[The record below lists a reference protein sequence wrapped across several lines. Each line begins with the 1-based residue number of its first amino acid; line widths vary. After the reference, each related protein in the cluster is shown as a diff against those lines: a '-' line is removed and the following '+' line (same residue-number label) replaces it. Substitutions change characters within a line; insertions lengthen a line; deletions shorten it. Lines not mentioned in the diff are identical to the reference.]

1 MATTNVVLQ
10 PGTAPE
16 VPAIDFETTREVG
29 FYQLVWRRFRKRKMA
44 VAAITILG
52 ILALACAIGPMITVS
67 PDKVDPTH
75 ASLGPFQQGH
85 LFGTDEIGRD
95 LLARNLAG
103 GRISLAVGGLAML
116 LTIAI
121 ATTLGAASGFFGGI
135 VDTIVS
141 ALTNALLSIPS
152 ILILVVFAKAWG
164 QSIQTIVIGIALL
177 AWPYTARIVRAVIL
191 SVREKEFV
199 EAAKALGT
207 PRWRIMIRHLI
218 PNALGPIVVAA
229 SLTIG
234 AAILLESALS
244 FLGVGIGQP
253 TATWGSLLNQGYEEL
268 TANPNVGFFYS
279 LWPGLLILV
288 TVLSFN
294 YIGDALRDAFDPRS
308 LER

>member
-1 MATTNVVLQ
+1 MATTNVILQ
-10 PGTAPE
+10 PGTTPE
-16 VPAIDFETTREVG
+16 ASTIDFETTKEIG
-29 FYQLVWRRFRKRKMA
+29 FYQLVWRRFTKRKLALWSMGA
-44 VAAITILG
+44 LLL
-52 ILALACAIGPMITVS
+52 LALACAAGPLIL
-67 PDKVDPTH
+67 PAEHVDPTH
-75 ASLGPFQQGH
+75 AGLGPGQAGH
-85 LFGTDEIGRD
+85 LLGTDDIGRD
-95 LLARNLAG
+95 LLVRNLSG
-103 GRISLAVGGLAML
+103 GRISLAVGGLAMV

-121 ATTLGAASGFFGGI
+121 ATLLGAMSGFFGGI

-141 ALTNALLSIPS
+141 AVTNALLSIPS

-164 QSIQTIVIGIALL
+164 QSVQTIVIGIALL
-177 AWPYTARIVRAVIL
+177 SWPYTARIVRAVVL

-207 PRWRIMIRHLI
+207 PRWRIMLRHLI
-218 PNALGPIVVAA
+218 PNALGPIVVSA

-253 TATWGSLLNQGYEEL
+253 TATWGSLLHDGYEQL
-268 TANPNVGFFYS
+268 NSGPVGFFYS

>member
-1 MATTNVVLQ
+1 MATNVVLQ
-10 PGTAPE
+10 PGAAPE
-16 VPAIDFETTREVG
+16 APAIDFETTKEIG
-29 FYQLVWRRFRKRKMA
+29 FYQLVWRRFRRRRIA
-44 VAAITILG
+44 VWAIGALVV
-52 ILALACAIGPMITVS
+52 LAVACAIGPMLLPAEHVE
-67 PDKVDPTH
+67 PH
-75 ASLGPFQQGH
+75 NANLGPFQGSH
-85 LFGTDEIGRD
+85 LLGTDDIGRD
-95 LLARNLAG
+95 LLVRNLSG

-121 ATTLGAASGFFGGI
+121 ATLLGTLSGFFGGVI
-135 VDTIVS
+135 DTIVS
-141 ALTNALLSIPS
+141 AVTNALLSIPS

-177 AWPYTARIVRAVIL
+177 AWPYTARIVRAVVL

-207 PRWRIMIRHLI
+207 PRLRIMIRHLI
-218 PNALGPIVVAA
+218 PNALGPIVVSA

-253 TATWGSLLNQGYEEL
+253 TATWGSLLNQGYTEL
-268 TANPNVGFFYS
+268 TANTGTGFFYS
-279 LWPGLLILV
+279 LWPGLFILV

>member
-1 MATTNVVLQ
+1 MASTNVVLQ
-10 PGTAPE
+10 PGAAPST
-16 VPAIDFETTREVG
+16 PAIDFETTKEIG
-29 FYQLVWRRFRKRKMA
+29 FYQLVWRRFRKRRIA
-44 VAAITILG
+44 LVSITILG
-52 ILALACAIGPMITVS
+52 LLALACAIGPILL
-67 PDKVDPTH
+67 PAEHVDPTH
-75 ASLGPFQQGH
+75 ANLGPLQAGH
-85 LFGTDEIGRD
+85 LLGTDDIGRD
-95 LLARNLAG
+95 LLVRNLSG

-121 ATTLGAASGFFGGI
+121 ATLLGALSGFFGGLI
-135 VDTIVS
+135 DTIVS
-141 ALTNALLSIPS
+141 AVTNALLSIPS
-152 ILILVVFAKAWG
+152 ILILVVFAKAFG
-164 QSIQTIVIGIALL
+164 QSIETIVIGIALL
-177 AWPYTARIVRAVIL
+177 AWPYTARIIRAVVL

-207 PRWRIMIRHLI
+207 SRMRIMIRHLI
-218 PNALGPIVVAA
+218 PNALGPIVVSA

-253 TATWGSLLNQGYEEL
+253 TATWGSLLNQGYYEL
-268 TANPNVGFFYS
+268 TGGANGFFYS
-279 LWPGLLILV
+279 LWPGILILI

>member
-1 MATTNVVLQ
+1 MATSNVVLQ
-10 PGTAPE
+10 PGTTPEAPST
-16 VPAIDFETTREVG
+16 IDFETTKEIG
-29 FYQLVWRRFRKRKMA
+29 FYQLVWRRFAKRKLALGGMA
-44 VAAITILG
+44 VLAL
-52 ILALACAIGPMITVS
+52 LALACAIGPLIL
-67 PDKVDPTH
+67 PPEAVDPTH
-75 ASLGPFQQGH
+75 AGLGPGQAGH
-85 LFGTDEIGRD
+85 LLGTDDIGRD
-95 LLARNLAG
+95 LLQRNLSG

-116 LTIAI
+116 LTIGI
-121 ATTLGAASGFFGGI
+121 ATILGALSGFFGGV

-141 ALTNALLSIPS
+141 AVTNALLSIPS
-152 ILILVVFAKAWG
+152 ILILVIFAKAFG
-164 QSIQTIVIGIALL
+164 QSVQTIVIGIALL
-177 AWPYTARIVRAVIL
+177 AWPYTARIVRAVVL

-218 PNALGPIVVAA
+218 PNALGPIVVSA

-253 TATWGSLLNQGYEEL
+253 TATWGSLLHDGYEQL
-268 TANPNVGFFYS
+268 NSGLVGFFYS

>member
-1 MATTNVVLQ
+1 MLL
-10 PGTAPE
+10 
-16 VPAIDFETTREVG
+16 PAEH
-29 FYQLVWRRFRKRKMA
+29 
-44 VAAITILG
+44 
-52 ILALACAIGPMITVS
+52 
-67 PDKVDPTH
+67 VDPTH
-75 ASLGPFQQGH
+75 ADLGPLQGSH
-85 LFGTDEIGRD
+85 LLGTDDIGRD
-95 LLARNLAG
+95 LLVRNLSG

-121 ATTLGAASGFFGGI
+121 ATLLGTLSGFFGGV

-141 ALTNALLSIPS
+141 AVTNALLSIPS
-152 ILILVVFAKAWG
+152 ILILVVFAKAFG

-177 AWPYTARIVRAVIL
+177 AWPYTARIVRAVVL

-207 PRWRIMIRHLI
+207 PRLRIMIRHLI
-218 PNALGPIVVAA
+218 PNALGPIVVSA

-253 TATWGSLLNQGYEEL
+253 TATWGSLLNQGYNEL
-268 TANPNVGFFYS
+268 TANTGTGFFYS
-279 LWPGLLILV
+279 LWPGLFILV

>member
-1 MATTNVVLQ
+1 VASNVVLQ
-10 PGTAPE
+10 PGAAPD
-16 VPAIDFETTREVG
+16 VPAIDFETTREIG
-29 FYQLVWRRFRKRKMA
+29 FYQLVWRRFRKRRMA
-44 VAAITILG
+44 LAAIGVLG
-52 ILALACAIGPMITVS
+52 LLALACAVGPLLL
-67 PDKVDPTH
+67 PAEHVDPTH
-75 ASLGPFQQGH
+75 AGLGPLQQGH
-85 LFGTDEIGRD
+85 LLGTDDIGRD
-95 LLARNLAG
+95 LLVRNLSG
-103 GRISLAVGGLAML
+103 GRISLAVGGLSML

-121 ATTLGAASGFFGGI
+121 ATLLGALSGFFGGI
-135 VDTIVS
+135 IDTVVS

-152 ILILVVFAKAWG
+152 ILILVIFAKAFG

-177 AWPYTARIVRAVIL
+177 AWPYTARIVRAVVL

-207 PRWRIMIRHLI
+207 PRMRIMLRHLI
-218 PNALGPIVVAA
+218 PNALGPIVVSA

-253 TATWGSLLNQGYEEL
+253 TATWGSLLNEGYAEL
-268 TANPNVGFFYS
+268 NSGLVGFFYS
-279 LWPGLLILV
+279 LWPGILILI

>member
-16 VPAIDFETTREVG
+16 TPTIDFETTKEVG
-29 FYQLVWRRFRKRKMA
+29 FYQLVWRRFAKRKLALGAMGVLLVLA
-44 VAAITILG
+44 VACALG
-52 ILALACAIGPMITVS
+52 PVLLPAEH
-67 PDKVDPTH
+67 VDPTH
-75 ASLGPFQQGH
+75 AGLGPFQGGH
-85 LFGTDEIGRD
+85 ILGTDDIGRD
-95 LLARNLAG
+95 LLLRNLSG

-121 ATTLGAASGFFGGI
+121 ATLLGAMSGFFGGL

-152 ILILVVFAKAWG
+152 ILILVVFAKAFG

-177 AWPYTARIVRAVIL
+177 AWPYTARIVRAVVL

-218 PNALGPIVVAA
+218 PNALGPIVVSA

-253 TATWGSLLNQGYEEL
+253 TATWGSLLNQGYQEL
-268 TANPNVGFFYS
+268 NSGAVGFFYS

>member
-10 PGTAPE
+10 PGTAPDA
-16 VPAIDFETTREVG
+16 PTIDFETTKEVG
-29 FYQLVWRRFRKRKMA
+29 FYQLVWRRFAKRKLALSSMG
-44 VAAITILG
+44 VLLL
-52 ILALACAIGPMITVS
+52 LALACAVGPLLL
-67 PDKVDPTH
+67 PAEHVDPTH
-75 ASLGPFQQGH
+75 AGLGPFQAGH
-85 LFGTDEIGRD
+85 LLGTDDIGRD
-95 LLARNLAG
+95 LLLRNLSG
-103 GRISLAVGGLAML
+103 GRISLAVGGLAMV

-121 ATTLGAASGFFGGI
+121 ATVLGAMSGFFGGI
-135 VDTIVS
+135 VDTLVS
-141 ALTNALLSIPS
+141 AVTNALLSIPS
-152 ILILVVFAKAWG
+152 ILILVVFAKAFG

-177 AWPYTARIVRAVIL
+177 AWPYTARIVRAVVL

-218 PNALGPIVVAA
+218 PNALGPIVVSA

-253 TATWGSLLNQGYEEL
+253 TATWGSLLNQGYQEIN
-268 TANPNVGFFYS
+268 NPSGLGFFYS

>member
-1 MATTNVVLQ
+1 MATNVILQ
-10 PGTAPE
+10 PGASPE
-16 VPAIDFETTREVG
+16 ASAIDFETTKEIG
-29 FYQLVWRRFRKRKMA
+29 FYQLVWRRFRKRRIA
-44 VAAITILG
+44 LISIGILTL
-52 ILALACAIGPMITVS
+52 LALACAIGPMILIS
-67 PDKVDPTH
+67 PDQVDPSN
-75 ASLGPFQQGH
+75 AGLGPFQKGH
-85 LFGTDEIGRD
+85 VFGTDDIGRD
-95 LLARNLAG
+95 LLSRNLAG

-116 LTIAI
+116 LTITI
-121 ATTLGAASGFFGGI
+121 ATVLGALSGFFGGI
-135 VDTIVS
+135 VDTMVT
-141 ALTNALLSIPS
+141 AVTNALLAIPS
-152 ILILVVFAKAWG
+152 ILILVVFAKAFG
-164 QSIQTIVIGIALL
+164 QSVQTIVIGIALL
-177 AWPYTARIVRAVIL
+177 AWPYTARIVRAVVL

-199 EAAKALGT
+199 EAARALGT
-207 PRWRIMIRHLI
+207 SRMRIMIRHLI

-253 TATWGSLLNQGYEEL
+253 TATWGSLLHDGYEEL
-268 TANPNVGFFYS
+268 NSGVVGFFYS

>member
-1 MATTNVVLQ
+1 MASTNVVLQ

-16 VPAIDFETTREVG
+16 APAVDFETTKEVG
-29 FYQLVWRRFRKRKMA
+29 FYQLVWRRFRKRKL
-44 VAAITILG
+44 AIGSIIVLL
-52 ILALACAIGPMITVS
+52 IVALACAIGPMVL
-67 PDKVDPTH
+67 PAEHVDPTH
-75 ASLGPFQQGH
+75 AGLGPFQDGH
-85 LFGTDEIGRD
+85 LLGTDDIGRD
-95 LLARNLAG
+95 LLVRNLSG
-103 GRISLAVGGLAML
+103 GRISLAVGGLAMI
-116 LTIAI
+116 LTIGI
-121 ATTLGAASGFFGGI
+121 ATLLGAASGFFGGV

-141 ALTNALLSIPS
+141 AVTNALLSIPS
-152 ILILVVFAKAWG
+152 ILILVVFAKAFG

-177 AWPYTARIVRAVIL
+177 AWPYSARIVRAVIL

-253 TATWGSLLNQGYEEL
+253 TATWGSLLNQGYQEL
-268 TANPNVGFFYS
+268 NQPGLVGFFYS

-288 TVLSFN
+288 TVLAFN

>member
-10 PGTAPE
+10 PGASPQA
-16 VPAIDFETTREVG
+16 PAIDFETTKEIG
-29 FYQLVWRRFRKRKMA
+29 FYQLVWRRFVKRRIA
-44 VAAITILG
+44 LVSITVLAL
-52 ILALACAIGPMITVS
+52 LALACAVGPILL
-67 PDKVDPTH
+67 PAEHVDPTH
-75 ASLGPFQQGH
+75 ANLGPLQAGH
-85 LFGTDEIGRD
+85 VLGTDDIGRD
-95 LLARNLAG
+95 LLVRNLSG
-103 GRISLAVGGLAML
+103 GRISLAVGGLAMV

-121 ATTLGAASGFFGGI
+121 ATVLGALSGFFGGLI
-135 VDTIVS
+135 DTVVS
-141 ALTNALLSIPS
+141 AVTNALLSIPS
-152 ILILVVFAKAWG
+152 ILILVVFAKAFG

-177 AWPYTARIVRAVIL
+177 AWPYTARIVRAVVL

-207 PRWRIMIRHLI
+207 PRMRIMLRHLI
-218 PNALGPIVVAA
+218 PNALGPIVVSA

-253 TATWGSLLNQGYEEL
+253 TATWGSLLNQGYYEL
-268 TANPNVGFFYS
+268 TGGGNGFFFS

>member
-10 PGTAPE
+10 PGVAPE
-16 VPAIDFETTREVG
+16 VPSVDFETTKEVG
-29 FYQLVWRRFRKRKMA
+29 FYQLVWRRFARRKLA
-44 VAAITILG
+44 VGAMIALG
-52 ILALACAIGPMITVS
+52 LLALACALGPVLL
-67 PDKVDPTH
+67 PAEHVDPTH
-75 ASLGPFQQGH
+75 ANLGPLQAGH
-85 LFGTDEIGRD
+85 LLGTDDIGRD
-95 LLARNLAG
+95 LLVRNLSG
-103 GRISLAVGGLAML
+103 GRISLAVGGLAMI
-116 LTIAI
+116 LTISI
-121 ATTLGAASGFFGGI
+121 ATLLGALSGFFGGV
-135 VDTIVS
+135 VDSIVS

-152 ILILVVFAKAWG
+152 ILILVVFAKAFG
-164 QSIQTIVIGIALL
+164 QTIQTIVIGISLL
-177 AWPYTARIVRAVIL
+177 AWPYTARIVRAVVL

-207 PRWRIMIRHLI
+207 PRWRIMMRHLI
-218 PNALGPIVVAA
+218 PNALGPIVVSA

-253 TATWGSLLNQGYEEL
+253 TATWGSLLNQGYQEL
-268 TANPNVGFFYS
+268 NNASGVGFFYS
-279 LWPGLLILV
+279 LWPGLLILI

>member
-1 MATTNVVLQ
+1 MASNLVLQ
-10 PGTAPE
+10 PGVAPSAP
-16 VPAIDFETTREVG
+16 VIDFETTKEIG
-29 FYQLVWRRFRKRKMA
+29 FYQLVWRRFRKRRIALVSIA
-44 VAAITILG
+44 VLTLLAI
-52 ILALACAIGPMITVS
+52 ACAIGPLLL
-67 PDKVDPTH
+67 PAEHVDPTH

-85 LFGTDEIGRD
+85 LLGTDDIGRD
-95 LLARNLAG
+95 LLVRNLSG
-103 GRISLAVGGLAML
+103 GRISLAVGGLSMA
-116 LTIAI
+116 LTITI
-121 ATTLGAASGFFGGI
+121 ATVVGALSGFFGGV
-135 VDTIVS
+135 VDTIVTGI
-141 ALTNALLSIPS
+141 TNALLSIPS
-152 ILILVVFAKAWG
+152 ILILVIFAKAFG
-164 QSIQTIVIGIALL
+164 QSIQTIVLGISLL
-177 AWPYTARIVRAVIL
+177 VWPGTARIVRAVVL

-207 PRWRIMIRHLI
+207 SRMRIMVRHLI
-218 PNALGPIVVAA
+218 PNALGPIVVSA

-253 TATWGSLLNQGYEEL
+253 TATWGSLLNQGYQEL
-268 TANPNVGFFYS
+268 NSGAVGFFYS